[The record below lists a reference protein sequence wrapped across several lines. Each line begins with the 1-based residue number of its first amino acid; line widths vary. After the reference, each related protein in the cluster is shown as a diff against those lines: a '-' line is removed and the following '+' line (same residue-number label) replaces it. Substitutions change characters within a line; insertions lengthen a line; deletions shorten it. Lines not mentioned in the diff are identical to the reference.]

1 MANVGKGQD
10 GTERWLMRPDMTARV
25 CWLELLMIFAF
36 ATFEQRRSCV
46 IEPSTRDA
54 ARLKCSAYYCHN
66 NNSNNNAPQQRRRH
80 CQPRWQQS
88 TGSPWRPRAHHST
101 WSATLPRLT
110 CWMRRRVWM
119 LALRHRAPQGS
130 RSPWR
135 QCLVT
140 DLTPVW
146 VRPQEG
152 DRPGVP
158 QLSSSA
164 ADPPP
169 TDLDHSQESRVS
181 YAHA

>member
-1 MANVGKGQD
+1 MTNVGKGQD
-10 GTERWLMRPDMTARV
+10 GTERWLMRPDMTAHLCV
-25 CWLELLMIFAF
+25 LELLMKF
-36 ATFEQRRSCV
+36 RSQHSIKQTRSNV

-54 ARLKCSAYYCHN
+54 VRLKCSAYYCHN
-66 NNSNNNAPQQRRRH
+66 KSSNNYAPEQKRRH

-140 DLTPVW
+140 DPTPVW

-158 QLSSSA
+158 QLSSS
-164 ADPPP
+164 
-169 TDLDHSQESRVS
+169 VS
-181 YAHA
+181 H